1 MLCSGMLHLF
11 LLMDKSM
18 RFSNIFFRL
27 LSFESAIIIFN
38 TSMRPFMKKRDIPVF
53 CTFYEHVRFSED
65 ERINV
70 ILDIQV
76 RQ

>member
-11 LLMDKSM
+11 LLMDKSA
-18 RFSNIFFRL
+18 RFSNIFFRF
-27 LSFESAIIIFN
+27 LSFESAIINLN
-38 TSMRPFMKKRDIPVF
+38 TLMRPFMTKRDVPVF
-53 CTFYEHVRFSED
+53 CTFYEHVGFSED